1 MNKKSST
8 GKIAAGLGLAA
19 MAATAAAIAAGYYFS
34 GKQGKKHRKEFA
46 GWSAKA
52 KADMLIKI
60 KKMEAFSKQAYNKA
74 AEEVL
79 AKYKQAKNID
89 PKELQT
95 LGRELKGHWEK
106 IAKEVSKLGT
116 KNPSKKT
123 APSRK
128 KSAR

>member
-8 GKIAAGLGLAA
+8 GKIAVGLGLAA
-19 MAATAAAIAAGYYFS
+19 VAAAAAAVAAGYYFS
-34 GKQGKKHRKEFA
+34 GEQGKKHRKEFA
-46 GWSAKA
+46 DWSGKA

-60 KKMEAFSKQAYNKA
+60 KKMGAFSKQAYNEA

-89 PKELQT
+89 PKELQAF
-95 LGRELKGHWEK
+95 GRELKGHWEK

-116 KNPSKKT
+116 KKPMTKSG
-123 APSRK
+123 K
-128 KSAR
+128 KSK